1 MPSSRDRPYGQEPA
15 ELPAGCV
22 RAAMILSRVA
32 LPFTAL
38 LVLGVEAGH
47 ISVPIGLAF
56 GRFWTGNFKNGPHD
70 WLILAALLAGIG
82 LAVAS
87 CWRARRVLVSLS
99 IICLATT
106 TVMALRAWGDIG
118 LIGLN
123 LIACSSVPF
132 VLVSLVAIIASP
144 SREDGAHARG
154 AGGPCAAC
162 GYPLG
167 PSGSMACPECGAL
180 APASDGGTPPPAAP

>member
-1 MPSSRDRPYGQEPA
+1 
-15 ELPAGCV
+15 
-22 RAAMILSRVA
+22 MILSRVA
-32 LPFTAL
+32 LPMTAL
-38 LVLGVEAGH
+38 LVIGPAGH
-47 ISVPIGLAF
+47 AALQIGIGF
-56 GRFWTGNFKNGPHD
+56 GRFLNPTYTAKPHD
-70 WLILAALLAGIG
+70 WLILAALLAGVG
-82 LAVAS
+82 LAIAS

-106 TVMALRAWGDIG
+106 TVMALWAWGDIG

-144 SREDGAHARG
+144 SRKQAAHARG
-154 AGGPCAAC
+154 AGAPCADC

-167 PSGSMACPECGAL
+167 PSGSVACPECGAL
-180 APASDGGTPPPAAP
+180 AHVSHGGTPPPTAP

>member
-1 MPSSRDRPYGQEPA
+1 
-15 ELPAGCV
+15 
-22 RAAMILSRVA
+22 MILSRVA
-32 LPFTAL
+32 LPVTAL
-38 LVLGVEAGH
+38 LVIGPAVHAAL
-47 ISVPIGLAF
+47 PIGIGF
-56 GRFWTGNFKNGPHD
+56 GRFLNPTYTAKPHD
-70 WLILAALLAGIG
+70 WLILAALLAGVG
-82 LAVAS
+82 LAIAS

-106 TVMALRAWGDIG
+106 TVMALWAWGDIGLIG

-144 SREDGAHARG
+144 SRKQAAHARG
-154 AGGPCAAC
+154 AGAPCADC

-167 PSGSMACPECGAL
+167 PSGSVACPECGAL
-180 APASDGGTPPPAAP
+180 APASDGGTPPRAAP

>member
-1 MPSSRDRPYGQEPA
+1 
-15 ELPAGCV
+15 
-22 RAAMILSRVA
+22 MILSRVA
-32 LPFTAL
+32 LPMTAL
-38 LVLGVEAGH
+38 LVIGTAGH
-47 ISVPIGLAF
+47 ADLPFGIGF
-56 GRFWTGNFKNGPHD
+56 GRFLNPTYTAKPHD
-70 WLILAALLAGIG
+70 WLILAALLAGVG
-82 LAVAS
+82 LAIAS

-144 SREDGAHARG
+144 SRKQAAHARG
-154 AGGPCAAC
+154 AGAPCADC

-167 PSGSMACPECGAL
+167 PSGSVACPECGAL
-180 APASDGGTPPPAAP
+180 APASDGGTPPRAAP

>member
-1 MPSSRDRPYGQEPA
+1 MPSSRDRPYGPEPA

-22 RAAMILSRVA
+22 RATMILSRVA
-32 LPFTAL
+32 LPVTAL

-47 ISVPIGLAF
+47 ISGPIGLAF

-87 CWRARRVLVSLS
+87 CWRARRVLVILS
-99 IICLATT
+99 ILCLAMT
-106 TVMALRAWGDIG
+106 TVMALRAWGEILG
-118 LIGLN
+118 RLT
-123 LIACSSVPF
+123 ACSSVPF
-132 VLVSLVAIIASP
+132 VVVSLVAIIASP
-144 SREDGAHARG
+144 SRRHGAHARG
-154 AGGPCAAC
+154 PGTPCASC

-180 APASDGGTPPPAAP
+180 APASDGGTRSPSAP